1 MESDRTVPSSRRAFL
16 TTLGTVGLAGCLG
29 GLPGGGASGVTL
41 YVGAYHWGFV
51 VLDES
56 GEELDRSVVDWGT
69 PLSLAAFNAGAERA
83 VRALPRAVR
92 EALPDHEALE
102 GRNEGRVPPPRDG
115 TLHERLEA
123 ANERYPDHSLA
134 VMPSGGNHMGG
145 MGGGMMMHPVALP
158 RDASSPTVVRLSA
171 SRRGDFTLSCRTYC
185 GYGHPYMDLD
195 GAIVV
200 R

>member
-1 MESDRTVPSSRRAFL
+1 MKASSRRAFL
-16 TTLGTVGLAGCLG
+16 GTLGSAALAGCLG
-29 GLPGGGASGVTL
+29 APSGGGDAVTL
-41 YVGAYHWGFV
+41 YAGAYHWGFV
-51 VLDES
+51 AFDES
-56 GEELDRSVVDWGT
+56 GGELDRAVVDRGASVT
-69 PLSLAAFNAGAERA
+69 LVAFNTGAERV
-83 VRALPRAVR
+83 VRTLPAAIR
-92 EALPDHEALE
+92 EALPDHETLE
-102 GRNEGRVPPPRDG
+102 ERNEGRVPPPRNG

-158 RDASSPTVVRLSA
+158 RNASSPATVRLSA
-171 SRRGDFTLSCRTYC
+171 SRRGDFTFSCRTYC

-200 R
+200 G